1 MPLRSTSAT
10 VYKSCNEIGHN
21 LYLCFN
27 SNGLTR
33 PFFCGIR
40 YVKMV
45 TSIFTIYFFY
55 WNSHFKTW
63 MLKQLQTMIWVQLQ
77 LQTTISSTLVTTS
90 GENHLSITQNIPEK
104 SKLKDRFHQ
113 QVGTPSTDHLCN
125 INPWKVLTFTIM
137 YFVAIEVDSIF
148 QRIFFQYCLIK

>member
-1 MPLRSTSAT
+1 MKLATISTY
-10 VYKSCNEIGHN
+10 VLIPMVWPV
-21 LYLCFN
+21 
-27 SNGLTR
+27 
-33 PFFCGIR
+33 PFSVEF
-40 YVKMV
+40 V
-45 TSIFTIYFFY
+45 TSKWLPLFLPTTYFFY

-148 QRIFFQYCLIK
+148 QRIFFQYCLISCMLRK